1 MREVVTTIKRN
12 KKIAPGV
19 YELVLKGDVK
29 DCNRPGTFV
38 HIQIDGYYLRRPISI
53 CDLKGDELTLLYKV
67 LGHGTEKLSQIKGGK
82 LNILTNLGSGY
93 NLKNAKKH
101 TLLIGGGIGIP
112 PLFMLAKELIKKGIE
127 VTIIMAFNTKKD
139 MFYVNQFKKI
149 GAKVVVATVDGSCG
163 VKGFAMDAMKN
174 LKYDYLYT
182 CGPTLMLKAIYKMT
196 EGLGEY
202 SLEERMGCGT
212 GTCMGCTIETRNG
225 PKQVCKHG
233 PVFCGKDLLW

>member
-1 MREVVTTIKRN
+1 MKEVVTTIKRN

-38 HIQIDGYYLRRPISI
+38 HIQIDGCYLRRPISI
-53 CDLKGDELTLLYKV
+53 CDLKKDELTLLYKV
-67 LGHGTEKLSQIKGGK
+67 LGRGTDILSRTKGK
-82 LNILTNLGSGY
+82 LNILTNLGTGY
-93 NLKNAKKH
+93 NLKNARKH

-127 VTIIMAFNTKKD
+127 VTMIMSFNTKAD
-139 MFYVNQFKKI
+139 MFYVNEFEKL
-149 GAKVVVATVDGSCG
+149 GAKVIVTTVDGTYG
-163 VKGFAMDAMKN
+163 IKGFAMDAMKN

-182 CGPTLMLKAIYKMT
+182 CGPMAMLKAIYKMT

-212 GTCMGCTIETRNG
+212 GTCMGCTLETRKG
-225 PKQVCKHG
+225 PKQICKHG

>member
-38 HIQIDGYYLRRPISI
+38 HVQINGCYLRRPISI
-53 CDLKGDELTLLYKV
+53 CNINKDELTLLYKV
-67 LGHGTEKLSQIKGGK
+67 LGRGTDILSRTKGK
-82 LNILTNLGSGY
+82 LNILTNLGTGY
-93 NLKNAKKH
+93 NLSKARKH

-112 PLFMLAKELIKKGIE
+112 PLFLLAKELVKKGIE
-127 VTIIMAFNTKKD
+127 VTMIMAFNTKTD
-139 MFYVNQFKKI
+139 MFYVDEFKRI
-149 GAKVVVATVDGSCG
+149 GAKVIVTTVDGSYG
-163 VKGFAMDAMKN
+163 IKGFAMDAMKN

-182 CGPTLMLKAIYKMT
+182 CGPMAMLKAIYKMT

-212 GTCMGCTIETRNG
+212 GTCMGCTLETRNG
-225 PKQVCKHG
+225 PKQICKHG
-233 PVFCGKDLLW
+233 PVFPGKDLLW

>member
-1 MREVVTTIKRN
+1 MREVVVKIKQN

-19 YELVLKGDVK
+19 YKLVLKGDVK

-38 HIQIDGYYLRRPISI
+38 HIQIDGCYLRRPISI
-53 CDLKGDELTLLYKV
+53 CDVNRDELTLLYKV
-67 LGHGTEKLSQIKGGK
+67 LGRGTDILSRQKGS
-82 LNILTNLGSGY
+82 LNILTNLGTGY
-93 NLKNAKKH
+93 NLKKAKKH

-112 PLFMLAKELIKKGIE
+112 PLFMLAKELIKKGVS
-127 VTIIMAFNTKKD
+127 VTTIMAFNTKAE
-139 MFYVNQFKKI
+139 MFYVNEFKKL
-149 GAKVVVATVDGSCG
+149 GAKVLVTTVDGSYG
-163 VKGFAMDAMKN
+163 IKGFAMDAMKN

-182 CGPTLMLKAIYKMT
+182 CGPMPMLKAIYKMT

-212 GTCMGCTIETRNG
+212 GTCMGCTLETRSG

-233 PVFCGKDLLW
+233 PVFPGKELLW